1 MVVVVVVGVV
11 VVVVVVMVVVEVV
24 VMKERNMLGVQVIKF
39 TERYHVTNFASSCV
53 FEDLF
58 HSF

>member
-1 MVVVVVVGVV
+1 VVVVVV
-11 VVVVVVMVVVEVV
+11 VVVEVV
-24 VMKERNMLGVQVIKF
+24 VMKERNVLGVQVIKF
-39 TERYHVTNFASSCV
+39 TERYHVTNFAYSCV